1 MTNLHD
7 YGPIL
12 LASRLRKLSEG
23 LFAGVDEIYRSH
35 GVTLPSSCFP
45 ILFLLR
51 DHGRLG
57 ISELARLLGQSHAAV
72 SQMSRKLLGHGV
84 VREWPDKADERRRLL
99 GLSATG
105 TRLMKRLEP
114 VWTQIVAAVQALDGY
129 QELSSA
135 LTTMDHALQQ
145 RGFAH
150 RIRVAGNRNKVIE
163 IIPFER
169 RYAKDFKRLN
179 LEWVEKYFRV
189 EPVDEQVLSHPQPII
204 KEGGAIFLA
213 RADREIIGTCALISE
228 GHGLYE
234 LSKMSVTDGY
244 RGLGVG
250 RRLLT
255 AAIDAF
261 ELIGS
266 GTLFL
271 ETNSILTPAIT
282 LYESAGFVH
291 EAPPA
296 KSPYARADVYM
307 VYRGKPGRP

>member
-12 LASRLRKLSEG
+12 LGSRLRKLSEA
-23 LFAGVDEIYRSH
+23 LFSGVDQIYESH
-35 GVTLPSSCFP
+35 GVTLPSKCFP

-72 SQMSRKLLGHGV
+72 SQMSRKLLAHGV

-99 GLSATG
+99 GLSSDG
-105 TRLMKRLEP
+105 SRLMKRLEP
-114 VWTQIVAAVQALDGY
+114 VWAQIVSAVEELGGY
-129 QELSSA
+129 QELSAA
-135 LTTMDHALQQ
+135 LTAMDHALQQ
-145 RGFAH
+145 RGFSH

-189 EPVDEQVLSHPQPII
+189 EPVDEAVLSHPERII
-204 KEGGAIFLA
+204 KNGGAIFLA
-213 RADREIIGTCALISE
+213 RAGREIIGTCALISE
-228 GHGLYE
+228 DDGYYE

-244 RGLGVG
+244 QGLGVG

-255 AAIDAF
+255 ATIDAF
-261 ELIGS
+261 DVIGA

-282 LYESAGFVH
+282 LYESAGFAH
-291 EAPPA
+291 APPPTQ
-296 KSPYARADVYM
+296 SPYARADVYM
-307 VYRGKPGRP
+307 IYRGKHKKP

>member
-1 MTNLHD
+1 MPNLHD
-7 YGPIL
+7 YGPL
-12 LASRLRKLSEG
+12 LLGSRLRKLSEA
-23 LFAGVDEIYRSH
+23 LFAGVDEVYESH
-35 GVTLPSSCFP
+35 GVTLPSKCFP

-72 SQMSRKLLGHGV
+72 SQMSRKLLAHRV
-84 VREWPDKADERRRLL
+84 VREWPDKTDERRRLL
-99 GLSATG
+99 GLSTDG

-114 VWTQIVAAVQALDGY
+114 VWAQIVSAVQVLDGY
-129 QELSSA
+129 QELSDA
-135 LTTMDHALQQ
+135 LTAMDHALQQ
-145 RGFAH
+145 RGFGH

-179 LEWVEKYFRV
+179 LEWVERYFRV
-189 EPVDEQVLSHPQPII
+189 EPVDEAVLSHPERII
-204 KEGGAIFLA
+204 KNGGAIFLA
-213 RADREIIGTCALISE
+213 RAGREIIGTCALISE
-228 GHGLYE
+228 DDGHYE

-244 RGLGVG
+244 QGLGVG

-255 AAIDAF
+255 ATIDAF
-261 ELIGS
+261 EVIGA

-282 LYESAGFVH
+282 LYESAGFAH
-291 EAPPA
+291 APPPT

-307 VYRGKPGRP
+307 IYRGKPKKP